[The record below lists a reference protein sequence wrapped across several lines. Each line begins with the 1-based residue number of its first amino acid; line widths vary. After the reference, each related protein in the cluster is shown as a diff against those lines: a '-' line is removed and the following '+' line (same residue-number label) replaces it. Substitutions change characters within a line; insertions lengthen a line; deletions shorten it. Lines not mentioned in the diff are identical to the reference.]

1 MIFQKAE
8 KQKIHRK
15 VKVFIGATGRTF
27 LKQKVGIAELNS
39 KHRNISIGAKKIIIH
54 YLLGSEEVKII

>member
-1 MIFQKAE
+1 MIFQKSE
-8 KQKIHRK
+8 RRKLSRK
-15 VKVFIGATGRTF
+15 VKVFIGATGRPF

-54 YLLGSEEVKII
+54 YLLGSEEVIII